1 MKPNPETSLLEAIER
16 LQQAPAP
23 FGAVLLRYSLVP
35 PSPRRAQFV
44 QVAAHAFSNFT
55 YKLAGATFPQ
65 KNFDCFFFFPLASQA
80 KVQEAVQ
87 KLRTLFSDEGVF
99 EEDGILQPFDSWFE
113 VARDAEELARMARR
127 YQELAAAMQS
137 ESSKSSA
144 IKGTWSS
151 PKLMTMDMDSRSLS
165 KVVELLST
173 TKISNFVKRQ
183 PVCAVGFNQPVQAV
197 FEECYV
203 SFQDLQATVFPN
215 INIYSD
221 KWLFQ
226 YLTRTVDKRMLG
238 HAMEDLPGFTKTPVS
253 MNLNLETLLSKHF
266 MEFDR
271 RMTELAIPR
280 GRVVVELQRIDIF
293 SDFGGFSFARDY
305 LLERGYTICVDG
317 MTQQSLQF
325 IDRNQLKVDFVKMI
339 WSPELTDGLPAR
351 KLAEMKELVKRTGT
365 ARLIL
370 TRCDNDTALRFGR
383 SAGISLFQGRYFDQR
398 LRVQQLADGDNY

>member
-1 MKPNPETSLLEAIER
+1 MKPNTETSLLEAIER

-87 KLRTLFSDEGVF
+87 KLRTLFSDDGMF
-99 EEDGILQPFDSWFE
+99 EEDGVLQPFDSWFE
-113 VARDAEELARMARR
+113 VVRDTEELARMARR
-127 YQELAAAMQS
+127 YQDLAVTLKAESGEGAS
-137 ESSKSSA
+137 VSSKVV
-144 IKGTWSS
+144 
-151 PKLMTMDMDSRSLS
+151 TMDLDSRSLS
-165 KVVELLST
+165 KIVDLLANV
-173 TKISNFVKRQ
+173 KLAHFVKRQ

-203 SFQDLQATVFPN
+203 SFQDLQASVCPT
-215 INIYSD
+215 INIYAD

-226 YLTRTVDKRMLG
+226 YLTNTVDKRMLSM
-238 HAMEDLPGFTKTPVS
+238 AMEDLAEFTKTPVS
-253 MNLNLETLLSKHF
+253 MNLNVETLLSKKF
-266 MEFDR
+266 LEFDR
-271 RMTELAIPR
+271 QMTQLAIPR
-280 GRVVVELQRIDIF
+280 GRVVIELQRIDIF
-293 SDFGGFSFARDY
+293 SDFGGFSFARDF

-317 MTQQSLQF
+317 MTHQSLQF

-339 WSPELTDGLPAR
+339 WSPDLTDGLPAR

-398 LRVQQLADGDNY
+398 LRVQKITDSDSY

>member
-1 MKPNPETSLLEAIER
+1 MKPNTETSLLEAIER

-87 KLRTLFSDEGVF
+87 KLRTLFSDDGMF
-99 EEDGILQPFDSWFE
+99 EEDGVLQPFDSWFE
-113 VARDAEELARMARR
+113 VVRDTEELARMARR
-127 YQELAAAMQS
+127 YQDLAATLQAES
-137 ESSKSSA
+137 GEVAWVSSKVV
-144 IKGTWSS
+144 
-151 PKLMTMDMDSRSLS
+151 TMDLDSRSLS
-165 KVVELLST
+165 KIVDLLANV
-173 TKISNFVKRQ
+173 KLAHFVKRQ

-203 SFQDLQATVFPN
+203 SFQDLQASVCPT
-215 INIYSD
+215 INIYAD

-226 YLTRTVDKRMLG
+226 YLTNTVDKRMLSM
-238 HAMEDLPGFTKTPVS
+238 AMEDLAAFTKTPVS
-253 MNLNLETLLSKHF
+253 MNLNVETLLSKKF
-266 MEFDR
+266 LEFDR
-271 RMTELAIPR
+271 QMTQLAIPR
-280 GRVVVELQRIDIF
+280 GRVVIELQRIDIF

-317 MTQQSLQF
+317 MTHQSLQF

-339 WSPELTDGLPAR
+339 WSPDLTDGLPAR
-351 KLAEMKELVKRTGT
+351 KLAEMKELVKRIGT

-398 LRVQQLADGDNY
+398 LRVQKITDSDSY

>member
-1 MKPNPETSLLEAIER
+1 MKPNTETSLLEAIER
-16 LQQAPAP
+16 LQQAPTP

-87 KLRTLFSDEGVF
+87 KLRTLFSDDGMF
-99 EEDGILQPFDSWFE
+99 EEDGVLQPFDSWFE
-113 VARDAEELARMARR
+113 VVRDTEELARMARR
-127 YQELAAAMQS
+127 YQDLAVTLKAESGEGAS
-137 ESSKSSA
+137 VSSKVV
-144 IKGTWSS
+144 
-151 PKLMTMDMDSRSLS
+151 TMDLDSRSLS
-165 KVVELLST
+165 KIVDLLANV
-173 TKISNFVKRQ
+173 KLAHFVKRQ

-203 SFQDLQATVFPN
+203 SFQDLQASVCPT
-215 INIYSD
+215 INIYAD

-226 YLTRTVDKRMLG
+226 YLTNTVDKRMLSM
-238 HAMEDLPGFTKTPVS
+238 AMEDLAEFTKTPVS
-253 MNLNLETLLSKHF
+253 MNLNVETLLSKKF
-266 MEFDR
+266 LEFDR
-271 RMTELAIPR
+271 QMTQLAIPR
-280 GRVVVELQRIDIF
+280 GRVVIELQRIDIF
-293 SDFGGFSFARDY
+293 SDFGGFSFARDF

-317 MTQQSLQF
+317 MTHQSLQF

-339 WSPELTDGLPAR
+339 WSPDLTDGLPAR

-398 LRVQQLADGDNY
+398 LRVQKMTDNDSY

>member
-1 MKPNPETSLLEAIER
+1 MKPNTETSLLEAIER

-65 KNFDCFFFFPLASQA
+65 KNFDCFFFFPLVSQA

-87 KLRTLFSDEGVF
+87 KLRTLFSDDGMF
-99 EEDGILQPFDSWFE
+99 EEDGVLQPFDSWFE
-113 VARDAEELARMARR
+113 VVRDTEELARMARR
-127 YQELAAAMQS
+127 YQDLAVTLKAESGEGAS
-137 ESSKSSA
+137 VSSKVV
-144 IKGTWSS
+144 
-151 PKLMTMDMDSRSLS
+151 TMDLDSKSLS
-165 KVVELLST
+165 KIVDLLSNV
-173 TKISNFVKRQ
+173 KLAHFVKRQ

-203 SFQDLQATVFPN
+203 SFQDLQATVCPT
-215 INIYSD
+215 INIYAD

-226 YLTRTVDKRMLG
+226 YLTNTVDKRMLSM
-238 HAMEDLPGFTKTPVS
+238 AMEDLAEFTKTPVS
-253 MNLNLETLLSKHF
+253 MNLNVETLLSKKF
-266 MEFDR
+266 LEFDR
-271 RMTELAIPR
+271 QMTQLAIPR
-280 GRVVVELQRIDIF
+280 GRVVIELQRIDIF

-317 MTQQSLQF
+317 MTHQSLQF

-339 WSPELTDGLPAR
+339 WSPDLTDGLPAR

-398 LRVQQLADGDNY
+398 LRVQKITDSDSY

>member
-1 MKPNPETSLLEAIER
+1 MKPNTETSLLEAIER

-87 KLRTLFSDEGVF
+87 KLRTLFSDEGMF
-99 EEDGILQPFDSWFE
+99 EEDGVLQPFDSWFE
-113 VARDAEELARMARR
+113 VVRDAEELARMARR
-127 YQELAAAMQS
+127 YQDLAATLQAESGKSAADGAWM
-137 ESSKSSA
+137 SSKV
-144 IKGTWSS
+144 I
-151 PKLMTMDMDSRSLS
+151 TMDLDSKSLS
-165 KVVELLST
+165 KIVDLLANV
-173 TKISNFVKRQ
+173 KLAHFVQRQ

-203 SFQDLQATVFPN
+203 SFQDLQASVCPT
-215 INIYSD
+215 INIYAD

-226 YLTRTVDKRMLG
+226 YLTNTVDKRMLSM
-238 HAMEDLPGFTKTPVS
+238 AMEDLAAFTKTPVS
-253 MNLNLETLLSKHF
+253 MNLNVETLLSKQF
-266 MEFDR
+266 LEFDR
-271 RMTELAIPR
+271 QMTQLAIPR
-280 GRVVVELQRIDIF
+280 GRVVIELQRIDIF

-317 MTQQSLQF
+317 MTHQSLQF

-351 KLAEMKELVKRTGT
+351 KLAEMKELVKRIGT

-398 LRVQQLADGDNY
+398 LRVQKITDSDSY

>member
-23 FGAVLLRYSLVP
+23 FGAILLRYSLVP

-65 KNFDCFFFFPLASQA
+65 KNFDCFFFFPLANQA

-113 VARDAEELARMARR
+113 VVRDAEELARMARR
-127 YQELAAAMQS
+127 YQDLAATLQAES
-137 ESSKSSA
+137 GKSTAEGALASSKVV
-144 IKGTWSS
+144 
-151 PKLMTMDMDSRSLS
+151 TMDLDSRSLS
-165 KVVELLST
+165 KIVDLLANA
-173 TKISNFVKRQ
+173 KLAHFVKRQ

-203 SFQDLQATVFPN
+203 SFQDLQATVCPT
-215 INIYSD
+215 INIYAD

-226 YLTRTVDKRMLG
+226 YLTNTVDKRMLS
-238 HAMEDLPGFTKTPVS
+238 HAMEDLVAFTKTPVS
-253 MNLNLETLLSKHF
+253 MNLNVETLLSKKF
-266 MEFDR
+266 LEFDR

-339 WSPELTDGLPAR
+339 WSPELTDALPAR

>member
-1 MKPNPETSLLEAIER
+1 MKTNPETSLSEAIGR
-16 LQQAPAP
+16 LQQAPTP

-44 QVAAHAFSNFT
+44 QVAMHAFSNFT
-55 YKLAGATFPQ
+55 YKLAGASFAQ
-65 KNFDCFFFFPLASQA
+65 KNFDCFFFFPLTNQP
-80 KVQEAVQ
+80 KVQQAVQ

-113 VARDAEELARMARR
+113 VVRDGEELMRMARR
-127 YQELAAAMQS
+127 YQDLAAKLQA
-137 ESSKSSA
+137 ESGHA
-144 IKGTWSS
+144 GAEGVWAT
-151 PKLMTMDMDSRSLS
+151 PKVMTMDLDSKSLS
-165 KVVELLST
+165 KIVDLLSNA
-173 TKISNFVKRQ
+173 KLNHFVRRQ

-203 SFQDLQATVFPN
+203 SFQDLQATVCPT
-215 INIYSD
+215 INIYAD

-226 YLTRTVDKRMLG
+226 YLTGTVDKRML
-238 HAMEDLPGFTKTPVS
+238 HYAMEDLAEFTKTPVS
-253 MNLNLETLLSKHF
+253 LNLNVETLLSKQF
-266 MEFDR
+266 LDLDR

-293 SDFGGFSFARDY
+293 SDFGGFSFARDF

-339 WSPELTDGLPAR
+339 WSPELTDSLPTR

-370 TRCDNDTALRFGR
+370 TRCDNETALRFGR

-398 LRVQQLADGDNY
+398 LRVQKISDGDTY

>member
-1 MKPNPETSLLEAIER
+1 MKPNTETSLLEAIER

-87 KLRTLFSDEGVF
+87 KLRTLFSDDGMF
-99 EEDGILQPFDSWFE
+99 EEDGVLQPFDSWFE
-113 VARDAEELARMARR
+113 VVRDTEELARMARR
-127 YQELAAAMQS
+127 YQDLAVTLKAESGEGAS
-137 ESSKSSA
+137 VSSKVV
-144 IKGTWSS
+144 
-151 PKLMTMDMDSRSLS
+151 TMDLDSRSLS
-165 KVVELLST
+165 KIVDLLANV
-173 TKISNFVKRQ
+173 KLAHFVRRQ

-203 SFQDLQATVFPN
+203 SFQDLQASVCPT
-215 INIYSD
+215 INIYAD

-226 YLTRTVDKRMLG
+226 YLTNTVDKRMLSM
-238 HAMEDLPGFTKTPVS
+238 AMEDLAEFTKTPVS
-253 MNLNLETLLSKHF
+253 MNLNVETLLSKKF
-266 MEFDR
+266 LEFDR
-271 RMTELAIPR
+271 QMTQLAIPR
-280 GRVVVELQRIDIF
+280 GRVVIELQRIDIF
-293 SDFGGFSFARDY
+293 SDFGGFSFARDF

-317 MTQQSLQF
+317 MTHQSLQF

-339 WSPELTDGLPAR
+339 WSPDLTDGLPAR

-398 LRVQQLADGDNY
+398 LRVQKITDNDSY

>member
-1 MKPNPETSLLEAIER
+1 MKPNTETSLLEAIER

-87 KLRTLFSDEGVF
+87 KLRTLFSDDGMF
-99 EEDGILQPFDSWFE
+99 EEDGVLQPFDSWFE
-113 VARDAEELARMARR
+113 VVRDTEELARMARR
-127 YQELAAAMQS
+127 YQDLAATLQAES
-137 ESSKSSA
+137 GEVAWVSSKVV
-144 IKGTWSS
+144 
-151 PKLMTMDMDSRSLS
+151 TMDLDSKSLS
-165 KVVELLST
+165 KIVDLLANV
-173 TKISNFVKRQ
+173 KLAHFVKRQ

-197 FEECYV
+197 FDECYV
-203 SFQDLQATVFPN
+203 SFQDLQASVCPT
-215 INIYSD
+215 INIYAD

-226 YLTRTVDKRMLG
+226 YLTNTVDKRMLSL
-238 HAMEDLPGFTKTPVS
+238 AMEDLAAFTKTPVS
-253 MNLNLETLLSKHF
+253 MNLNVETLLSKKF
-266 MEFDR
+266 LEFDR
-271 RMTELAIPR
+271 QMTQLAIPR
-280 GRVVVELQRIDIF
+280 GRVVIELQRIDIF

-317 MTQQSLQF
+317 MTHQSLQF

-339 WSPELTDGLPAR
+339 WSPDLTDGLPAR
-351 KLAEMKELVKRTGT
+351 KLAEMKELVKRIGT

-398 LRVQQLADGDNY
+398 LRVQKITDSDSY